1 MSFLKFGSFEL
12 DLTNRRL
19 SDAGKPYQLGK
30 KAIEILSVLASRAG
44 EIVSKEDLLKAAW
57 PSTTVDEGALRV
69 HIVTLRK
76 ALGERSGRRYIE
88 NIAGRGY
95 IFVAPVEISDASA
108 NPPGIPTAAP
118 ESNLPRFPGR
128 LIGREIFVESCLS
141 ALGST
146 RLLTICGAG
155 GMGKTAV
162 ALEIARKLTV
172 SRRVTFI
179 DLAALTD
186 QSLIMPTLAS
196 ALGLIVFT
204 QDYRQ
209 AVLNALHESDAL
221 LLFDNCEHL
230 IEAVAVTVDQILRT
244 TKGIVVIATSRE
256 PLRVAGERVRQLPSL
271 PVPETQTSRSALLAF
286 PSVELFIESVRLAS
300 ETETFEDDESVF
312 ASADI
317 VRSLDG
323 IPLAIE
329 LAASRVSNLGLA
341 SVLDSLDDPLSILR
355 RGRRTAPP
363 RQQTLRATLDWS
375 YDSLTEDERKLFA
388 QMAVFPGTFSDLG
401 AEAIARDWL
410 TGESFDNA
418 FDGLVLKSL
427 ITVSNNDGRYRFLD
441 TTKGY
446 AMEKLAAS
454 GLQPRY
460 RMAHAM
466 YCREEL
472 LRAEYDWHSLPTN
485 DWMRRHGALINDLRA
500 AANWAFSEQGDL
512 DVAIELIAISNVLW
526 TQLGVMHEQLVAVEK
541 ALDLLPSTKHLGT
554 DVELQL
560 RVSRGSGLYHV
571 RGFKS
576 DGEAMAEFE
585 RAAVIA
591 EQLGNPGRIMR
602 AYGGKASVAS
612 SNGRYTD
619 TIAIA
624 QDLQKRFPGA
634 ASFSRFLEHNY
645 LFHGNF
651 SASREQAEI
660 SLLEASRAVRT
671 TLNNG
676 TGYDQGTIAKAVI
689 AMIDFLEGKIDQSF
703 AAVREMITDSEQ
715 LGHSISSCLM
725 LCLTAIPV
733 AYLSGNTAEA
743 RARLDTVRQLAA
755 RDVLVRWQ
763 EWVEGYDLI
772 VPENTQINEV
782 QTALQGALLQ
792 GVGMRLEYMTVLAGC
807 RASAAALERA
817 LSGDAGWCRPELLRL
832 KAVTLIKKDREKAI
846 ALLREALNL
855 ARSMG
860 AAFWELRCA
869 ICLVRL
875 APPSQSA
882 SARDDLVSSLGK
894 FDCTH
899 PIADIATARKLL
911 AE

>member
-12 DLTNRRL
+12 DLTNKRL
-19 SDAGKPYQLGK
+19 SEAGKPYQLGK
-30 KAIEILSVLASRAG
+30 KALEILAVLASRAG
-44 EIVSKEDLLKAAW
+44 EIVSKEDLLHAAW
-57 PSTTVDEGALRV
+57 PTTTVEEGALRV

-76 ALGERSGRRYIE
+76 ALGDSSGRRYIE

-95 IFVAPVEISDASA
+95 IFVAPVEVADANHSLHS
-108 NPPGIPTAAP
+108 IPSAAP

-128 LIGREIFVESCLS
+128 LIGRENFVENCLI

-146 RLLTICGAG
+146 RLLTISGAG

-162 ALEIARKLTV
+162 ALEIARRISAT
-172 SRRVTFI
+172 RRVIFI

-196 ALGLIVFT
+196 ALSLIVFT
-204 QDYRQ
+204 DDYRQ
-209 AVLNALHESDAL
+209 AVLNALRESDAL

-230 IEAVAVTVDQILRT
+230 IEAVAVTVDRILKET
-244 TKGIVVIATSRE
+244 TGISVIATSRE
-256 PLRVAGERVRQLPSL
+256 SLRVAGERVRQLPSL
-271 PVPETQTSRSALLAF
+271 PVPEAETSRSELIAF
-286 PSVELFIESVRLAS
+286 PSVELLIESVRLAS
-300 ETETFEDDESVF
+300 DTLTFEDDESVS
-312 ASADI
+312 AAADI

-329 LAASRVSNLGLA
+329 LAASRVSNLGLT

-388 QMAVFPGTFSDLG
+388 QMAVFPGTFSDQG
-401 AEAIARDWL
+401 AEAIAGDWL
-410 TGESFDNA
+410 IGEAFDTA
-418 FDGLVLKSL
+418 FDGLVLKSM
-427 ITVSNNDGRYRFLD
+427 IAVSNNDGRYRLLD

-446 AMEKLAAS
+446 AAEKLAAS
-454 GLQPRY
+454 GLEPQY
-460 RMAHAM
+460 RKAHAL

-472 LRAEYDWHSLPTN
+472 IRAEYDWRVLPTH
-485 DWMRRHGALINDLRA
+485 DWMRRYGPLINDLRS
-500 AANWAFSEQGDL
+500 AANWAFSQQGDL
-512 DVAIELIAISNVLW
+512 DLAVELIAISNVLW

-541 ALDLLPSTKHLGT
+541 ALDLLHSTKHLGT

-576 DGEAMAEFE
+576 DDEAIAEFE

-591 EQLGNPGRIMR
+591 EHLGNPGRIMR

-624 QDLQKRFPGA
+624 LDLQKRFPGA

-645 LFHGNF
+645 LFHGEF

-703 AAVREMITDSEQ
+703 VAVREMLADSEQ

-725 LCLTAIPV
+725 LCLTAVPV
-733 AYLSGNTAEA
+733 AYLSGNTANA
-743 RARLDTVRQLAA
+743 RARLDTVRQLTA
-755 RDVLVRWQ
+755 RDMLVRWQ
-763 EWVEGYDLI
+763 EWVDGYDMV
-772 VPENTQINEV
+772 VPDNTQTVEV
-782 QTALQGALLQ
+782 QTALQGVLLE

-807 RASAAALERA
+807 RASAPALDRA

-832 KAVTLIKKDREKAI
+832 KAVTLIKKDRDEAV
-846 ALLREALNL
+846 ATLREALDL

-860 AAFWELRCA
+860 AVFWELRCA
-869 ICLVRL
+869 ICLFRL
-875 APPSQSA
+875 SPPSQSA
-882 SARDDLVSSLGK
+882 AARSQLESSLAK
-894 FDCTH
+894 FEYTH
-899 PIADIATARKLL
+899 PIADIETARKLL
-911 AE
+911 A